1 MSHCNGWQFIERW
14 LEKRNLRQC
23 ELADYLGVSTAAI
36 TQIKNGNIRLSSG
49 KMEKILQFFD
59 VQEWE
64 REEFYHEIFTA
75 RIQTTGTN
83 RANVSESLPVTSI
96 NASRPL
102 INFSIL
108 DQFAEQSQEATGIR
122 IRKCA
127 VGDYILPQWTAGVF
141 AVIAEAR
148 TAGMPFGGEVILLL
162 RPSRT
167 LRKGDRILVKYKRDG
182 RIAIEN
188 YCTPFSAPGEHVAY
202 DRQTLIES
210 AVWYYPIAEMILSPR
225 VKGELPMTSG
235 K

>member
-75 RIQTTGTN
+75 RIQTTGKN

-108 DQFAEQSQEATGIR
+108 DQFAHSRRRQRESGFANVPSEIIFFPSGRPAFLPLLPKLALPVCHLVERLFFSSAQSEL
-122 IRKCA
+122 CA
-127 VGDYILPQWTAGVF
+127 KVTA
-141 AVIAEAR
+141 
-148 TAGMPFGGEVILLL
+148 
-162 RPSRT
+162 
-167 LRKGDRILVKYKRDG
+167 Y
-182 RIAIEN
+182 
-188 YCTPFSAPGEHVAY
+188 
-202 DRQTLIES
+202 
-210 AVWYYPIAEMILSPR
+210 W
-225 VKGELPMTSG
+225 
-235 K
+235 